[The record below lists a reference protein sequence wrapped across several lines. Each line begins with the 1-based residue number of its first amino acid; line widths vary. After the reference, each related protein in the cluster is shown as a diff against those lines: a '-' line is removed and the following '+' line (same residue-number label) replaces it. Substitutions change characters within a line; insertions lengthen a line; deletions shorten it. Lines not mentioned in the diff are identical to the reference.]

1 MPNKFSSAST
11 RQEVLGELAG
21 AASACWES
29 LTRAGEFDS
38 NLAEFYVNEALIRLQ
53 ELDASETT
61 DVDVELP
68 RFTKDETMR
77 LEALQM
83 AINTLPLVRNAQQQS
98 FIDRAEFFV
107 NYIKTGETP
116 NAKAN

>member
-1 MPNKFSSAST
+1 MPNKFSSALT
-11 RQEVLGELAG
+11 RQQLLGELAG
-21 AASACWES
+21 AASTCWES
-29 LTRAGEFDS
+29 LSGVFDS

-107 NYIKTGETP
+107 NYIKMGETP
-116 NAKAN
+116 NAEAN